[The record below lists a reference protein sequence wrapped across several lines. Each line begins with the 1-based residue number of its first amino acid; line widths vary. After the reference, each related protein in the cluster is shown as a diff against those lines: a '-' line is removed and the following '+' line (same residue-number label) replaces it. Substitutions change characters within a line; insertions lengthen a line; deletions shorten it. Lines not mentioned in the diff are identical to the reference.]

1 MKRYI
6 RLVALCMALV
16 CLISAPASAAES
28 TNVDNWVNLLDYGT
42 ANDSGSNS
50 VSLPSGTTE
59 VRYYFPSL
67 LTPGYIDALVW
78 CDHSFT
84 AKNNGSQALT
94 VLSIGNNLY
103 RIYGSC
109 PTGYT
114 LGVLRLIITVSSD
127 STFEVKSLRVCTVQ
141 GSSHFAEKG
150 TLRVTGGNLSSTYSA
165 TQSSTTST
173 VKCTF
178 PHGSS
183 YSQNMFFTAQVYL
196 NDWRKYDYLDFYL
209 YLYVDALESITC
221 MMGNVVVPLSVQY
234 IDSSESS
241 YTSIAVVAR
250 VDLTGLDRSSSSTPI
265 LTIRGSPDNTST
277 VSTFEGHYITLQSV
291 SGYVCPEVVDAS
303 VSWIQKLID
312 KLGGWFALLQ
322 SRVDI
327 IGSQLVVNLNTITN
341 SIKTEVKN
349 ITDRLDS
356 LIHPDSTDSDDFSDS
371 MASQATEMEEA
382 NDTLDSV
389 TKPPVDDLDP
399 SVDDIVP
406 AEDVANFTSV
416 FAAIFENN
424 IFLSVFLMSFTL
436 AMVSYVLY
444 GKR

>member
-6 RLVALCMALV
+6 RLVALCMALLS
-16 CLISAPASAAES
+16 LITAPASAAES
-28 TNVDNWVNLLDYGT
+28 TNLDGWLNLLDYDT
-42 ANDSGSNS
+42 ANSSGSNT
-50 VSLPSGTTE
+50 VSCPSGTTSILYMLPAE
-59 VRYYFPSL
+59 MWLGF
-67 LTPGYIDALVW
+67 IDAVIFSN
-78 CDHSFT
+78 HSFT
-84 AKNNGSQALT
+84 ATNGAGTALT
-94 VLSIGNNLY
+94 VSYIGNNLY
-103 RIYGSC
+103 RVYGSC
-109 PTGYT
+109 PNYT
-114 LGVLRLIITVSSD
+114 IAGLSLKITVTSA
-127 STFEVKSLRVCTVQ
+127 TVVEVKSLRVCTVY

-150 TLRVTGGNLSSTYSA
+150 TLRVTGGGLSSTYSA
-165 TQSSTTST
+165 TQSSSTTSL
-173 VKCTF
+173 KCSF
-178 PHGSS
+178 PVGLEENQ
-183 YSQNMFFTAQVYL
+183 YFNANIYL
-196 NDWRKYDYLDFYL
+196 TGWRNYDYLDFYFF
-209 YLYVDALESITC
+209 VRARSIESIVC
-221 MMGNVVVPLSVQY
+221 KMGDVFIPVDIQFYSVG
-234 IDSSESS
+234 IESGVFS
-241 YTSIAVVAR
+241 QIVAR
-250 VDLTGLDRSSSSTPI
+250 VDLRGLDRSSSSTPV
-265 LTIRGSPDNTST
+265 LFVEGVASCAQTDSSYGSYIRLDT
-277 VSTFEGHYITLQSV
+277 V
-291 SGYVCPEVVDAS
+291 SGYVCPEAVDPT
-303 VSWIQKLID
+303 VSWIQKLTD
-312 KLGGWFALLQ
+312 KLTGWFSDLQ

-371 MASQATEMEEA
+371 MASQATEMDEA

-406 AEDVANFTSV
+406 AEDVAKFTSV